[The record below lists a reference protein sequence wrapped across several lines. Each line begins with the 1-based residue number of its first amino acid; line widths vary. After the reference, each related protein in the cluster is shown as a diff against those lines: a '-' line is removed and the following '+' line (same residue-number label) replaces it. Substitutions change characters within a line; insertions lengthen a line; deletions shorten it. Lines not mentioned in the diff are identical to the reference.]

1 MNAGHKG
8 RLWGAIGVLAVLVL
22 WGVSAVANFWA
33 GWTLSEDP
41 ALKAISGGASVAVD
55 ILKAVSLFVIA
66 AAISNRRWVV
76 MGTAVVILLLCS
88 AWSLRS
94 AVYTASVV
102 FGTADAER
110 VHKAEVAEG
119 MKALTAV
126 KQQRLGFLG
135 QQKID
140 VDSKTKR
147 SVVELATDAN
157 KRTATEFNKLSK
169 EVEDDLKRQAESPA
183 GLPKDPIAWMFGL
196 DSTVVITATA
206 LFFALLV
213 EITSGTGF
221 WVIAQSRLPKEQ
233 AKASRPKVE
242 KAEKLDPPTNGGTQ
256 LLSNTYQLPTAPN
269 VVHLPIPSR
278 LSPRAILAEAL
289 EDVVEPADPK
299 ERVLTSV
306 VNQRAKVR
314 LPEDFRF
321 ANHQNVSMM
330 VLELLPGARKKKVGG
345 QMYFYGVKLKDPA
358 AKSLESRQAQ
368 LA

>member
-22 WGVSAVANFWA
+22 WGVSAAANFWA

-76 MGTAVVILLLCS
+76 MSTAIVILALCS

-110 VHKAEVAEG
+110 VHKAEVADG
-119 MKALTAV
+119 LKALVSV

-135 QQKID
+135 QQRVE

-157 KRTATEFNKLSK
+157 KRTATEFNQLTK
-169 EVEDDLKRQAESPA
+169 EIEGDLKRQAEAPV

-206 LFFALLV
+206 LFFALLI

-221 WVIAQSRLPKEQ
+221 WVIAQSRLPKEP
-233 AKASRPKVE
+233 ARASRQKME
-242 KAEKLDPPTNGGTQ
+242 KTERLDPPGGGQQVFTGASKN
-256 LLSNTYQLPTAPN
+256 LEAPN
-269 VVHLPIPSR
+269 VVHLPLPTR

-289 EDVVEPADPK
+289 EDVVEPSDPK

-306 VNQRAKVR
+306 VNQRVKVR

-330 VLELLPGARKKKVGG
+330 VLELLPGAKKKKVGG

-358 AKSLESRQAQ
+358 AKVLESRHVQTA
-368 LA
+368 